1 MDKKDSHK
9 GKIDAILIKGKRYC
23 DPDFSAKQLS
33 EELGVSASQLS
44 RILKNEY
51 GMTYTDIVHY
61 QRVQDAIRHLRDQ
74 RFAPYSIDDIGRL
87 VGFKNRQSFFT
98 AFKKVSGTTPERIRQ
113 RELF

>member
-44 RILKNEY
+44 RILKDEY

-74 RFAPYSIDDIGRL
+74 RFDPYSIDDIGRL